1 MRGEQLSTDSG
12 RYCMQAF
19 VIVRLGLEW
28 KKWEDRPAVVIEVAE
43 QRSAT
48 FFPREIRKLVRE

>member
-1 MRGEQLSTDSG
+1 
-12 RYCMQAF
+12 MQAF

>member
-28 KKWEDRPAVVIEVAE
+28 KKRKHLNDRP
-43 QRSAT
+43 QLDGKT
-48 FFPREIRKLVRE
+48 GQL